1 MCKSLAKIL
10 AGILVPSVLLLSGAA
25 AAADIEKRTLRLST
39 AGNKGSP
46 HVMGAEKFAALV
58 SEQSGGKITVKIFPG
73 GVLGPDI
80 QNYSAMQGGTLDF
93 NIGNASLLSGN
104 VKEFAVL
111 DFPYLFNTVEEADA
125 VVDGPVGQ
133 KLFDKLPARG
143 LVGLAYTELGFR
155 HFNTRSKPIA
165 KAEDIE
171 GLKIRVIPTQIYVAF
186 MNAAGANAV
195 PMPYTETYTA
205 LETGAVDGM
214 TNNLLNILDMKFY
227 EQAKYLTLTN
237 HMYNPQALTVSKKT
251 WDKLSE
257 DEKKILQAAAT
268 EASTYQRKV
277 AREANAKALEQ
288 LKAEGMQVIE
298 FPPEE
303 TAKLREKIKP
313 VLDKFTQEIGP
324 DLVAEI
330 YAEVEKVRAKN

>member
-1 MCKSLAKIL
+1 MRKSLTKIL
-10 AGILVPSVLLLSGAA
+10 AGFLVPSVLLLSGAA

-104 VKEFAVL
+104 VKEFAVF
-111 DFPYLFNTVEEADA
+111 DFPYLFNTAEEADA
-125 VVDGPVGQ
+125 VADGPVGQ

-155 HFNTRSKPIA
+155 HFNTRSKPIT

-171 GLKIRVIPTQIYVAF
+171 GMKIRVIPTQIYVAF

-237 HMYNPQALTVSKKT
+237 HMYNPQALTMSKKT

-257 DEKKILQAAAT
+257 DEKKILQTAAR
-268 EASTYQRKV
+268 EMSTDQRKM

-288 LKAEGMQVIE
+288 LKAEGMQVVE

-303 TAKLREKIKP
+303 VAKLREKIKP
-313 VLDKFTQEIGP
+313 VVDKFTQEIGP

>member
-1 MCKSLAKIL
+1 MRKSLTKIL
-10 AGILVPSVLLLSGAA
+10 AGFLVPSLLLLSGAA
-25 AAADIEKRTLRLST
+25 AAADIEKRTLKLST

-111 DFPYLFNTVEEADA
+111 DFPYLFNTAEEADA
-125 VVDGPVGQ
+125 IVDGPIGR
-133 KLFDKLPARG
+133 KLFDKLPNRG
-143 LVGLAYTELGFR
+143 LVGLSYFELGFR
-155 HFNTRSKPIA
+155 HFNTKTKPITQA
-165 KAEDIE
+165 SDID
-171 GLKIRVIPTQIYVAF
+171 GQKIRVIPTQIYVAF
-186 MNAAGANAV
+186 MNAMGANAV
-195 PMPYTETYTA
+195 PMPYTETYSA
-205 LETGAVDGM
+205 LETGAIDGM
-214 TNNLLNILDMKFY
+214 TNTLLNILDMKFY

-251 WDKLSE
+251 WDKLSD
-257 DEKKILQAAAT
+257 DEKKIIQDAGT
-268 EASTYQRKV
+268 EAALYQRKT
-277 AREANAKALEQ
+277 AREANVKALDQ
-288 LKAEGMQVIE
+288 LRAEGMQVFE

-303 TAKLREKIKP
+303 TAKLREKSKP
-313 VLDKFTQEIGP
+313 VVEQFTKEVGP
-324 DLVAEI
+324 ELVAEL
-330 YAEVEKVRAKN
+330 YAEIEKIRGSK